1 VQVVWLLRTGF
12 VMIVILD
19 YGVGNLSS
27 VANMLRKAGGDA
39 HVSRDSAEVLLADK
53 LLLPGVGHF
62 DYGMKM
68 LNASGLR
75 DAIDQFALRLK
86 RPVLGICLGAQIMGH
101 GSEEGD
107 APGLGWID
115 MVCRKLPVVP
125 GIRVPHM
132 GWNQIVQKKSSAL
145 LDSMG
150 ADARY
155 YFVHSYRMECAQAE
169 DVLATAAHGV
179 EFTCAVER
187 GNIVGT
193 QFHPEKSLRH
203 GLALMQAFVAL
214 ESA

>member
-1 VQVVWLLRTGF
+1 
-12 VMIVILD
+12 MIVIVD

-39 HVSRDSAEVLLADK
+39 QISADPSEVLRAEK

-62 DYGMKM
+62 DHGMKM

-75 DAIDQFALRLK
+75 DAVDQFGLELR
-86 RPVLGICLGAQIMGH
+86 RPVLGICLGAQILGK

-115 MVCRKLPVVP
+115 MTCRRLPLAP

-132 GWNQIVQKKSSAL
+132 GWNQIERKKSSPL
-145 LDSMG
+145 LDPM
-150 ADARY
+150 ADDARF
-155 YFVHSYRMECAQAE
+155 YFVHSYRMECARAE
-169 DVLATAAHGV
+169 DVLATAVHGS
-179 EFTCAVER
+179 EFTCAVQREH
-187 GNIVGT
+187 IMGT

-203 GLALMQAFVAL
+203 GLAVMQSFVGL
-214 ESA
+214 KTP